1 MFPRLPL
8 RKPPLSCKLLRTTRQ
23 PLWTSKKCESRPV
36 SLTRMYEE
44 PEVSADLRRIY
55 DDVRTSFDIPWVPS
69 VFKLSAG
76 VAPYLHTM
84 WGDLGSVARSK
95 EFQVATRALEE
106 FTHSLA
112 VSDGWHFSSQD
123 RLLAAQKFSVAD
135 VEQLGAMVNI
145 FARSIPKLVLFSR
158 LMQRGYSGGQKG
170 KITQGKQASALA
182 RMFNL
187 NVPNE
192 KEAGLRTW
200 LIYSDIKKTLHS
212 KTVGSVFRVISP
224 YPGYL
229 ASVWTDSKKMFA
241 QPNFIRAREEVS
253 RRSLGLIDGLPVRDH
268 RKLAKNLTPDQW
280 RDIEE
285 MADNYVR
292 VLPQFAL
299 VSAVWQRSFPHGA
312 SSIAA

>member
-1 MFPRLPL
+1 
-8 RKPPLSCKLLRTTRQ
+8 
-23 PLWTSKKCESRPV
+23 V

-44 PEVSADLRRIY
+44 MEVSADLRRVY
-55 DDVRTSFDIPWVPS
+55 GDVRASFDIPWVPS

-76 VAPYLHTM
+76 VPTYLHTM
-84 WGDLGSVARSK
+84 WGDLGPVVRSK
-95 EFQVATRALEE
+95 EFQIATRALEE
-106 FTHSLA
+106 FARSLA
-112 VSDGWHFSSQD
+112 VSDGWHFSSQE
-123 RLLAAQKFSVAD
+123 RVLAAQKFSISD
-135 VEQLGAMVNI
+135 IEQLGGMLNV
-145 FARSIPKLVLFSR
+145 FVRSIPKLVLFAR

-170 KITQGKQASALA
+170 KVTQGKQASALA
-182 RMFNL
+182 RMITL

-200 LIYSDIKKTLHS
+200 LIYSDIKRSLNT
-212 KTVGSVFRVISP
+212 KTVGSVFRIISP

-229 ASVWTDSKKMFA
+229 ASVWTDSKKLFK
-241 QPNFIRAREEVS
+241 QPNFIRAKDEVS

-285 MADNYVR
+285 MVDSFSR
-292 VLPQFAL
+292 LLPQFAL
-299 VSAVWQRSFPHGA
+299 VSAVWQRSFPQNA